1 MFAADVLSSLAD
13 SGTVDCTEPAVKTD
27 HVLSS
32 DKKVM
37 EIPTGMLSLLT
48 DIMVLC

>member
-1 MFAADVLSSLAD
+1 MFAADTLSSLAD
-13 SGTVDCTEPAVKTD
+13 SGTVDYTEPAVKTD

-37 EIPTGMLSLLT
+37 AIPTGMFLLT
-48 DIMVLC
+48 GIMVLC